1 MANVNN
7 AGVLPEFDLSI
18 IVLLV
23 ILLLLGI
30 FPDDIREYVEK
41 DEEIILFLNRLLDPT
56 IREALLDIY
65 ANSMNSWSSPWCS
78 DHKSGVHH

>member
-30 FPDDIREYVEK
+30 FPDDIREYIEK
-41 DEEIILFLNRLLDPT
+41 DEEDNDELRPITYNDFVLAAK
-56 IREALLDIY
+56 EV
-65 ANSMNSWSSPWCS
+65 CS
-78 DHKSGVHH
+78 

>member
-30 FPDDIREYVEK
+30 FPDDIREYIEK
-41 DEEIILFLNRLLDPT
+41 DEEGNEIAHEKKFFKYRFL
-56 IREALLDIY
+56 
-65 ANSMNSWSSPWCS
+65 C
-78 DHKSGVHH
+78 

>member
-18 IVLLV
+18 IVLLYATS
-23 ILLLLGI
+23 LGI
-30 FPDDIREYVEK
+30 FPDDLREYIEK
-41 DEEIILFLNRLLDPT
+41 DEEVILFLNRLMDPT
-56 IREALLDIY
+56 IREELLDIY

-78 DHKSGVHH
+78 DHKSGVRR

>member
-56 IREALLDIY
+56 IRKALLDIL
-65 ANSMNSWSSPWCS
+65 AKSMNSWSSPWCS
-78 DHKSGVHH
+78 KHKSGVPR

>member
-56 IREALLDIY
+56 IREELLDIY

-78 DHKSGVHH
+78 KHKSGVPR

>member
-56 IREALLDIY
+56 IREELLDIY
-65 ANSMNSWSSPWCS
+65 ANSMNSWSFPWS
-78 DHKSGVHH
+78 SSHKSGVHH

>member
-18 IVLLV
+18 VVLLV

-30 FPDDIREYVEK
+30 FPDDIREYIEK
-41 DEEIILFLNRLLDPT
+41 DEEVILFLNRLMDPT
-56 IREALLDIY
+56 IREVFFDIIT
-65 ANSMNSWSSPWCS
+65 NGMNSWSFPWS
-78 DHKSGVHH
+78 SSHKSGVHH

>member
-41 DEEIILFLNRLLDPT
+41 DEEIILFLNRLMDPT
-56 IREALLDIY
+56 IREALLDIL

-78 DHKSGVHH
+78 KHKSGVPR